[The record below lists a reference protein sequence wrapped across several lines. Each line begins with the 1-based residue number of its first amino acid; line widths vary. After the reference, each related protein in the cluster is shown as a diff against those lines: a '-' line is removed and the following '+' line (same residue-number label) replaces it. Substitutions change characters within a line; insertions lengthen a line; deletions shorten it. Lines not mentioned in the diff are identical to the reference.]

1 MSSGRKPNMFQ
12 NLLICTDLHDGLHRL
27 VRFVPSLA
35 ASGIR
40 KLVFFHSVRVN
51 DDRGVPKVNQT
62 AIDAARQR
70 LSVAQDNVPD
80 GVEVEVVVESDRI
93 VENILNTIKTH
104 HCDLVLLGTDNKTLL
119 DEKLFGSTTAELV
132 ERIKIPILVVRPALM
147 STYTR
152 EELDLRCRH
161 LLRYLLIAYDDSNT
175 AKTLVKQISETAR
188 NRPENSLDYC
198 LLAWAIE
205 SKSRREIP
213 QSQTLE
219 DAQEKLAAV
228 KQELEQLNLTVATEV
243 RQEER
248 LQAMMTLA
256 MEYDISAIAVNSP
269 SVPRLLEWSRPN
281 FANLLLR
288 RSWHPVLF
296 FPDPE

>member
-1 MSSGRKPNMFQ
+1 MSLGRKPYMFQ

-40 KLVFFHSVRVN
+40 KLVFFHSVRVD
-51 DDRGVPKVNQT
+51 DDRGVPKVDKP
-62 AIDAARQR
+62 AMEAARQH
-70 LSVAQDNVPD
+70 LSIAQENVPD

-93 VENILNTIKTH
+93 VDNILHTIKTH
-104 HCDLVLLGTDNKTLL
+104 ECDLVLLGTDNKTLL
-119 DEKLFGSTTAELV
+119 NEKLFGSTTAELV
-132 ERIKIPILVVRPALM
+132 ERIKIPLLVVRPALM

-175 AKTLVKQISETAR
+175 AKALVQQVIRVAR
-188 NRPENSLDYC
+188 DRPENSLDSC

-205 SKSRREIP
+205 SKHRREIP

-219 DAQEKLAAV
+219 DAQQILTTV
-228 KQELEQLNLTVATEV
+228 KEELEQLNLTVATEV
-243 RQEER
+243 REKER
-248 LQAMMTLA
+248 LKAMMSLA

-296 FPDPE
+296 FPDPD

>member
-1 MSSGRKPNMFQ
+1 MFQ
-12 NLLICTDLHDGLHRL
+12 NLLICTDLQDGLHRL

-40 KLVFFHSVRVN
+40 KLVFFHSVRVD
-51 DDRGVPKVNQT
+51 DDRGVPKVDKA
-62 AIDAARQR
+62 AIEAARQH
-70 LSVAQDNVPD
+70 LSIAQENVPD

-93 VENILNTIKTH
+93 VENILHTIKTH

-119 DEKLFGSTTAELV
+119 NEKLFGSTTAELV
-132 ERIKIPILVVRPALM
+132 ERIKIPLLVVRPALM

-161 LLRYLLIAYDDSNT
+161 LLRYLLIAYNDSKT
-175 AKTLVKQISETAR
+175 AKDLVQQVSQVAR
-188 NRPENSLDYC
+188 DRPENSLESC
-198 LLAWAIE
+198 LLAWAVE
-205 SKSRREIP
+205 SKHRREIP

-219 DAQEKLAAV
+219 DAQQALATV
-228 KQELEQLNLTVATEV
+228 KQELEQLNLTVTTEV
-243 RQEER
+243 REQER
-248 LQAMMTLA
+248 LKAMMDLA

-269 SVPRLLEWSRPN
+269 SIPRLLEWSRPN

-296 FPDPE
+296 FPDPD